1 MLGGAPPTARMAA
14 GMTISIRRPLFSLAT
29 SDRFERAV
37 RRTSRGEAL
46 AYRFA
51 TRYVAGRTAEDAFA
65 TARRLAEQGVLS
77 SIDLFGERVTDPG
90 EADHV
95 TDAYVSLAGR
105 VGEAAPGAYLSVDL
119 SHLAI
124 DQPGSAVRG
133 RLERIAAALP
143 PGVFVQV
150 GAEEAARADR
160 IFETVLAVARAG
172 GRVAA
177 TLQANLRRSSQ
188 DASALVEA
196 GVPIRL
202 VKGAYVESAAVAF
215 QWGEPTNLAFVNL
228 AHDLHRAGAT
238 LWLATH
244 DPVLREA
251 LLPAMPGVG
260 VEMLLGVLP
269 EDQIALAAR
278 GIPVRVYM
286 PFGPA
291 WFRYAMR
298 RVAESRGVH

>member
-1 MLGGAPPTARMAA
+1 MPVAL
-14 GMTISIRRPLFSLAT
+14 RRPLFALAT
-29 SDRFERAV
+29 SERFERAV
-37 RRTSRGEAL
+37 RGSARGEAL

-65 TARRLAEQGVLS
+65 TARRLAESGVLS
-77 SIDLFGERVTDPG
+77 SIDLFGERVSDPG
-90 EADHV
+90 EADRV
-95 TDAYVSLAGR
+95 TEAYVSLAQR
-105 VGEAAPGAYLSVDL
+105 VASEAPGSYLSVDL

-124 DQPGSAVRG
+124 DEPGFAVRG
-133 RLERIAAALP
+133 RLERIASALP
-143 PGVFVQV
+143 PGAYIQV
-150 GAEEAARADR
+150 GAEEEARADR
-160 IFETVLAVARAG
+160 IFETVLAVARVG
-172 GRVAA
+172 GRVGA
-177 TLQANLRRSSQ
+177 TIQANLRRSPR
-188 DASALVEA
+188 DASALVDA

-202 VKGAYVESAAVAF
+202 VKGAYVESPAVAHA
-215 QWGEPTNLAFVNL
+215 WGEPTNLAFVTL

-238 LWLATH
+238 VSLATH

-251 LLPAMPGVG
+251 LLPGMPGVG

-269 EDQIALAAR
+269 EEQVALAAR

-286 PFGPA
+286 PYGPE

>member
-1 MLGGAPPTARMAA
+1 
-14 GMTISIRRPLFSLAT
+14 MTIALRRPLFAVAT

-37 RRTSRGEAL
+37 RRTPRGEAL

-51 TRYVAGRTAEDAFA
+51 TRYVAGRSAEDAFA
-65 TARRLAEQGVLS
+65 TARRLAERGVLS
-77 SIDLFGERVTDPG
+77 SIDLFGERVNDPD
-90 EADHV
+90 EADRV
-95 TDAYVSLAGR
+95 ADAYVALAGR

-124 DQPGSAVRG
+124 DEPGSAVRE

-177 TLQANLRRSSQ
+177 TVQANLRRSPQ
-188 DASALVEA
+188 DASALIDA

-202 VKGAYVESAAVAF
+202 VKGAYVESPAVAHP
-215 QWGEPTNLAFVNL
+215 WGDPTDLAFVEL
-228 AHDLHRAGAT
+228 AYSVHRAGAT
-238 LWLATH
+238 LWLGTH

-260 VEMLLGVLP
+260 VEMLLGVRP
-269 EDQIALAAR
+269 DDQVALAAR

-286 PFGPA
+286 PYGPA

>member
-1 MLGGAPPTARMAA
+1 M
-14 GMTISIRRPLFSLAT
+14 SIALRRPLFALAT

-37 RRTSRGEAL
+37 RRTPGGEAL

-51 TRYVAGRTAEDAFA
+51 TRYVAGRTADEAFV
-65 TARRLAEQGVLS
+65 TARRLAERGVLS
-77 SIDLFGERVTDPG
+77 SIDLFGERVTDPV
-90 EADHV
+90 EADRV
-95 TDAYVSLAGR
+95 TDAYVALAGR

-124 DQPGSAVRG
+124 DEPGSAVRR
-133 RLERIAAALP
+133 RLERIAGALP
-143 PGVFVQV
+143 PSVFIQV
-150 GAEEAARADR
+150 GAEEAARADQ
-160 IFETVLAVARAG
+160 IFDTVLAVARAG

-177 TLQANLRRSSQ
+177 TVQANLRRSPQ
-188 DASALVEA
+188 DASALVDA

-202 VKGAYVESAAVAF
+202 VKGAYVESPAVAF
-215 QWGEPTNLAFVNL
+215 SWGEPTNLAFVNL
-228 AHDLHRAGAT
+228 AHDLHRAGAA
-238 LWLATH
+238 LSLGTH

-269 EDQIALAAR
+269 DDQVALAAR
-278 GIPVRVYM
+278 GIPVRAYV